1 MPKKIW
7 LVALSVMVA
16 AAVLA
21 AAPARAQEESSER
34 VAVAVMDFTTGAV
47 PWDLRD
53 DNIGRICANTLT
65 VLLQRNPYFEVA
77 ERARIETVT
86 NEIRLGASGLVDSD
100 KAAEIGKLLAVK
112 YLVYGD
118 VQSIEIGKGLASAV
132 SSVIGGGILGGR
144 VRVKGTHCRTHVN
157 YKMVEVETGKV
168 VLSRTFKEIKDVTHV
183 VDGPEARLKL
193 VNETLSKTAE
203 RMARAMMPKVEAVVA
218 AINAEEGTLVI
229 TVGSQHGVV
238 EGAMFRVYR
247 KGNEVKNP
255 ATGEVIDV
263 QITEL
268 AKALCTDVREKAS
281 TLQVGDYVKAKR
293 SNKREWKV
301 LKEKLAEIK
310 VGDLVGALEAE

>member
-7 LVALSVMVA
+7 LIALSVMA
-16 AAVLA
+16 TMALA
-21 AAPARAQEESSER
+21 AFPARAQEESPER

-53 DNIGRICANTLT
+53 DNIGRICANALT

-77 ERARIETVT
+77 ERARIETVA
-86 NEIRLGASGLVDSD
+86 NEIRMGASGLVDPD

-118 VQSIEIGKGLASAV
+118 VQSIEIGEGIASAI
-132 SSVIGGGILGGR
+132 SGAIGGGILGGK
-144 VRVKGTHCRTHVN
+144 VRVKGTHCRAHVN
-157 YKMVEVETGKV
+157 YKMVEVETGKI
-168 VLSRTFKEIKDVTHV
+168 VLSRTFKEIMDVTHV

-203 RMARAMMPKVEAVVA
+203 RMARAMMPKIEAIVA
-218 AINAEEGTLVI
+218 AVNAEDGTVVI
-229 TVGSQHGVV
+229 TAGATHGVV

-247 KGNEVKNP
+247 KNNEVKNP
-255 ATGEVIDV
+255 VTGEVIDV

-268 AKALCTDVREKAS
+268 AKARCTDVREKAS

-293 SNKREWKV
+293 SNKQEWKV

>member
-168 VLSRTFKEIKDVTHV
+168 VLSRTFKEIRCHPRGGRA
-183 VDGPEARLKL
+183 GPAET
-193 VNETLSKTAE
+193 VNETLS
-203 RMARAMMPKVEAVVA
+203 
-218 AINAEEGTLVI
+218 G
-229 TVGSQHGVV
+229 
-238 EGAMFRVYR
+238 
-247 KGNEVKNP
+247 
-255 ATGEVIDV
+255 
-263 QITEL
+263 
-268 AKALCTDVREKAS
+268 
-281 TLQVGDYVKAKR
+281 R
-293 SNKREWKV
+293 S
-301 LKEKLAEIK
+301 
-310 VGDLVGALEAE
+310 G